1 MVKKLGLTSLFSKD
15 KEISPPS
22 WPWLSCNPRTN
33 SFRDN
38 FPPTYLNSAYIEST
52 DSCFTHSSTLTESES
67 FSTSSEPST
76 ADHVESVIHAVK
88 SDRLFFEPDSTS
100 SILEEG
106 RKSKQSRDLCGIEG
120 CAIAV
125 ELESE
130 DPYKDFIKSMEE
142 MVMANGV
149 KDWDWLEEMLG
160 LYLRVNPESA
170 HVYIVDAFVDLLL
183 GLACSSDSCNCSS
196 SSSTSSFRFEFDE
209 VKKKTEDCLS
219 CEIAELDDSGT

>member
-15 KEISPPS
+15 KETSSPS

-33 SFRDN
+33 SFRDT
-38 FPPTYLNSAYIEST
+38 FPAYLNSAYIDST

-67 FSTSSEPST
+67 ISTSSDPST
-76 ADHVESVIHAVK
+76 VDQVESVIHAVK
-88 SDRLFFEPDSTS
+88 SGRLFFEPDSTS

-106 RKSKQSRDLCGIEG
+106 RKSKQSKDVCGIEG

-142 MVMANGV
+142 MVTANGV
-149 KDWDWLEEMLG
+149 KDWNWLEDMLG

-170 HVYIVDAFVDLLL
+170 HTYIVDAFVDLLL

-209 VKKKTEDCLS
+209 EQKRKDDCLS
-219 CEIAELDDSGT
+219 CEIAEVEESGT